1 MDFDLSDSWNDSS
14 CIAYTHVDINTPEE
28 RDDASC
34 VDSGIE
40 QRSQKPT
47 YQLALPV
54 EMIDVV
60 LLTNLEV
67 ATELYI
73 EV

>member
-1 MDFDLSDSWNDSS
+1 M
-14 CIAYTHVDINTPEE
+14 DINTQEDRE
-28 RDDASC
+28 DASC

-40 QRSQKPT
+40 QRSQRPT

-54 EMIDVV
+54 EMIDIV